1 MRYFSNKLYIDEEKI
16 PPLAPEMIERRK
28 WMKHIDE
35 NFNEMKD
42 FANKEYCQWVSDK
55 IKQYE
60 SERTAN

>member
-1 MRYFSNKLYIDEEKI
+1 
-16 PPLAPEMIERRK
+16 MIERRR

-55 IKQYE
+55 IK
-60 SERTAN
+60 